1 MVEERKPGP
10 DDWSVVPVK
19 ARIDYSTQTE
29 LLEEI
34 RRRVSAGH
42 LWVALDLRSNRF
54 LSLPAIKGC
63 VEIAREL
70 KARGGALALAYCPE
84 RSRRHFEIYGSL
96 ENIRV
101 LRSELTL

>member
-1 MVEERKPGP
+1 MVEVGKPGA
-10 DDWSVVPVK
+10 DDWSIIPVK

-29 LLEEI
+29 LLAEI
-34 RRRVSAGH
+34 RRRIESGQI
-42 LWVALDLRSNRF
+42 WIALDMRSNRF

-63 VEIAREL
+63 VDAAKEL
-70 KARGGALALAYCPE
+70 KSRGGALALAYCPE

-96 ENIRV
+96 EDIRV